1 LRLIGM
7 TEAHPKRLFA
17 SYARGDARHV
27 HLLVKLVR
35 ASGAPVFL
43 DTDSIPPGT
52 KWREALAE
60 AISNASAVV
69 VFWSARAAK
78 SREVED
84 EYEEGIRLAKT
95 IIPVCL
101 DDAPLPSALSPYQAL
116 GLQELFVPHDPSFDA
131 TRLLKQLVSRLLAG

>member
-1 LRLIGM
+1 M
-7 TEAHPKRLFA
+7 TEVHPKRLFA

-52 KWREALAE
+52 KWREALAA
-60 AISNASAVV
+60 AISSASAVV
-69 VFWSARAAK
+69 VFWSARAAQSK
-78 SREVED
+78 EVEA
-84 EYEEGIRLAKT
+84 EYEEGIRLDKT

-101 DDAPLPSALSPYQAL
+101 DEAPLPSALSPYQAL
-116 GLQELFVPHDPSFDA
+116 DLQELFVPHDPSYPA
-131 TRLLKQLVSRLLAG
+131 SRLLEQLVARLLAG